1 MQQLQNAFAAVGAR
15 LPRILLPTAGVDL
28 RRFAVI
34 ACDQYSARPEYW
46 DRVAELVGEAP
57 STLRMILPEAYLDRE
72 TPHQKADIHV
82 AMRQY
87 CQDGTLQELPE
98 GLIYLQRRL
107 PGGIRNGLMIALDL
121 EQYDFHMGSHSMI
134 RATEKT
140 VEERLPVRVKI
151 RRGATLE
158 LPHVMVL
165 LNDRK
170 DRLNT
175 LLKQSR
181 EALTLLYDFELMEG
195 GGHLTGWQ
203 VRDRDLLMR
212 IVGILAKLK
221 NEACDGML
229 YAVGDGNHSLAAAKL
244 CWEELKKTLPAD
256 AWEDHPARWALVELV
271 NLYDPVMEFLPI
283 HRLLM
288 NVDPIAVQKE
298 IGFDAKNP
306 PDIQELQPRLD
317 AWLQFHP
324 EAEIEYIHGEAECRK
339 LGEAPDRLPIILGE
353 VRRDTLFETVAKN
366 GALVRKSFSM
376 GEAAEKRYYLEC
388 RRIRLY

>member
-1 MQQLQNAFAAVGAR
+1 M
-15 LPRILLPTAGVDL
+15 
-28 RRFAVI
+28 
-34 ACDQYSARPEYW
+34 
-46 DRVAELVGEAP
+46 
-57 STLRMILPEAYLDRE
+57 
-72 TPHQKADIHV
+72 
-82 AMRQY
+82 
-87 CQDGTLQELPE
+87 
-98 GLIYLQRRL
+98 
-107 PGGIRNGLMIALDL
+107 
-121 EQYDFHMGSHSMI
+121 
-134 RATEKT
+134 
-140 VEERLPVRVKI
+140 
-151 RRGATLE
+151 
-158 LPHVMVL
+158 
-165 LNDRK
+165 
-170 DRLNT
+170 
-175 LLKQSR
+175 
-181 EALTLLYDFELMEG
+181 
-195 GGHLTGWQ
+195 TGWQ

-212 IVGILAKLK
+212 IAGILAKLK

-298 IGFDAKNP
+298 IGFDARNP

-317 AWLQFHP
+317 AWLQRHP

-353 VRRDTLFETVAKN
+353 VRRDMLFETVAKN

>member
-1 MQQLQNAFAAVGAR
+1 MEQLQNAFAAVGAR
-15 LPRILLPTAGVDL
+15 LPRILLPAAGVDL

-46 DRVAELVGEAP
+46 DRVTQLVGEAP

-72 TPHQKADIHV
+72 TPQQKADIHV

-87 CQDGTLQELPE
+87 CRDGTLQELPE

-121 EQYDFHMGSHSMI
+121 EQYDFRMGSHSII

-140 VEERLPVRVKI
+140 VEERLPARVKI
-151 RRGATLE
+151 RRGAMLE
-158 LPHVMVL
+158 LPHIMVL

-175 LLKQSR
+175 LLKQHR

-212 IVGILAKLK
+212 IAGILAKLK

-244 CWEELKKTLPAD
+244 CWEEIKKTLPAD
-256 AWEDHPARWALVELV
+256 AWEDHPARWAFVELV

-353 VRRDTLFETVAKN
+353 VRRDMLFETVAKN